1 MEPGTGSEVGTEREW
16 LETLLDHLPVPMALV
31 EAGSTDI
38 GFVNRAAQRLAG
50 GAFPL
55 GPPEA
60 RNASGG
66 FKATYPDG
74 TPIAPDELPSVRI
87 ARGESVDGLEL
98 DWHTPHGRRALLVR
112 SATIPLA
119 DAPAAVVIS
128 FDDVT
133 DRKRAEAERTESLG
147 LVDALFAGAPIG
159 LAYFDRELRYRRVN
173 AKLAE
178 INGVPVQ
185 EHIGRTVAEVLPE
198 MDPSVADEFRR
209 VLETGEP
216 AIDVEFVGTTP
227 ASGEEQRTFST
238 GIYPVRDAAGAVA
251 GLGAVI
257 LDITARRR
265 AEVERERAHALERQA
280 RAQAEEAATRARFLA
295 EASVILDE
303 SLEYEDTLATVSRLV
318 VPWLADWCVV
328 ELLEADGSLRR
339 VNVAHVD
346 PAKVELAAEWTRR
359 YPPDPSSP
367 TGTYAVARSG
377 SAQIV
382 PEISDEMLVS
392 AARDDE
398 HLSMIRSLGM
408 RSAMIVPMIARGR
421 TLGVVTFIAAE
432 TGRRYGEDDLLLA
445 EELARR
451 AATSIDNARLYE
463 ERSYIARTLQQSL
476 LPPHLPEIVGI
487 ELAAS
492 YRPVG
497 EGNDVGGDFYDV
509 FDLGGDSWAVVIGDV
524 CGKGANAAA
533 LTALVR
539 YTVRAIATADKLP
552 SEILR
557 LVNDAILR
565 QRSDNRFSTVVYARV
580 QRTGRGAHVE
590 LTSGGHPLPLLV
602 RADGSAETLGE
613 PGTLL
618 GVVPDPTLH
627 DVAVD
632 LAPGDTIVLYTDG
645 VTEAG
650 APHDLMTPEQ
660 LAEVA
665 ARCRREGAAE
675 MVACLDSAAVET
687 SGGEPHDDI
696 AIVALRVEP
705 LGSELTPPGDLN
717 AAPAAP

>member
-1 MEPGTGSEVGTEREW
+1 
-16 LETLLDHLPVPMALV
+16 MALA
-31 EAGSTDI
+31 EAGSADI
-38 GFVNRAAQRLAG
+38 AFVNRAAQRLAG

-55 GPPEA
+55 GPPEV
-60 RNASGG
+60 RNATAG

-74 TPIAPDELPSVRI
+74 SPIPADELPTVRV
-87 ARGESVDGLEL
+87 ARGESIDGLEV
-98 DWHTPHGRRALLVR
+98 DWHTPEGRRALLVR
-112 SATIPLA
+112 SAAVPLA
-119 DAPAAVVIS
+119 DDEPAAVVIS
-128 FDDVT
+128 FDDIT
-133 DRKRAEAERTESLG
+133 DRKEAEAERTESLS

-159 LAYFDRELRYRRVN
+159 IAYFDRDLRYRRVN
-173 AKLAE
+173 QKLAE
-178 INGVPVQ
+178 LNGVPVE

-198 MDPSVADEFRR
+198 MDQRVAEEIRR

-216 AIDVEFVGTTP
+216 SIDVEFVGATP
-227 ASGEEQRTFST
+227 ASGEEPHTFST
-238 GIYPVRDAAGAVA
+238 ALYPVRNAAGQVT
-251 GLGAVI
+251 GVGAVI

-265 AEVERERAHALERQA
+265 TEIERERLHERERQA
-280 RAQAEEAATRARFLA
+280 RTQAEEAATRARFLA
-295 EASVILDE
+295 EASVILDQ
-303 SLEYEDTLATVSRLV
+303 SLDYEDTLATVSRLV

-328 ELLEADGSLRR
+328 ELVEADGSLRR

-346 PAKVELAAEWTRR
+346 PAKVELAAEWSRR
-359 YPPDPSSP
+359 YPTDPSSP
-367 TGTYAVARSG
+367 SGTYAVARTGTS
-377 SAQIV
+377 QIV
-382 PEISDEMLVS
+382 PEISNEMLTA
-392 AARDDE
+392 AARDED
-398 HLSMIRSLGM
+398 HLSIIRSLGM

-421 TLGVVTFIAAE
+421 TLGVITFIAAE
-432 TGRRYGEDDLLLA
+432 TGRRYGDDDLLLA

-487 ELAAS
+487 ELAAH

-497 EGNDVGGDFYDV
+497 EGNDVGGDFYDI
-509 FDLGGDSWAVVIGDV
+509 FDLYGDSWAVVIGDV

-539 YTVRAIATADKLP
+539 YTVRAIATPDKPP

-580 QRTGRGAHVE
+580 RRTGSGARVE

-602 RADGSAETLGE
+602 RSDGEVEVLGE

-632 LAPGDTIVLYTDG
+632 LAPGDTLVLYTDG

-650 APHDLMTPEQ
+650 APHNLLTPEQ
-660 LAEVA
+660 LAQLA
-665 ARCRREGAAE
+665 ARCRGDGAAE
-675 MVACLDSAAVET
+675 IVACLESAAVEAS
-687 SGGEPHDDI
+687 SGAPHDDI
-696 AIVALRVEP
+696 AIVAVRVEP
-705 LGSELTPPGDLN
+705 VGSELTPPHEVRT
-717 AAPAAP
+717 APGAP